1 MNYHVRVGNENFSVT
16 HVNAEAGAAQING
29 QAVSVDLRH
38 VRGAL
43 YHFWYNGE
51 VFAVQFD
58 HGKGEIT
65 IGPHTFTLQVEDERS
80 AALKKLQRGTQ
91 ADSGIV
97 PLKAPMPG
105 LIVRLEVQPG
115 SSVKKG
121 QSLVVIE
128 AMKMENEIKSPL
140 TATVVDIL
148 VSAGTAVEKGAVL
161 LHLKA
166 AG

>member
-16 HVNAEAGAAQING
+16 HVNVEAGAAQING
-29 QAVSVDLRH
+29 EAVAIDLRH
-38 VRGAL
+38 VGGAL

-51 VFAVQFD
+51 IFAVQFD

-65 IGPHTFTLQVEDERS
+65 IGPHTFAIQIEDERS
-80 AALKKLQRGTQ
+80 AALKKLQGGAP

-97 PLKAPMPG
+97 SLKAPMPG
-105 LIVRLEVQPG
+105 LIVRLEAQPG
-115 SSVKKG
+115 ALVKKG

-140 TATVVDIL
+140 TGTVAEVLIA
-148 VSAGTAVEKGAVL
+148 VGTAVEKGAAL
-161 LHLKA
+161 LHLKSA
-166 AG
+166 A